1 MNQLV
6 IFTMDDIME
15 NCDKVNVHT
24 GKGMYTG
31 AVYTGA
37 VGVVYTDTEDDYFI
51 IDSEKGMHSFTVSNI
66 KKIEIR
72 PDEEVVNILVSN

>member
-24 GKGMYTG
+24 GKGM
-31 AVYTGA
+31 YTGA